1 MRASFLLLLLLA
13 SFAACDTQPPP
24 AAPDAPVP
32 AQLCAQVKKGLDA
45 LGKSGG
51 FDYDDKGEGSAL
63 EAGWTQMSAEQHDQ
77 IVKLLAYHA
86 SCVAGAQSDAQN
98 VVIRS
103 ERGEPLTSRSVST
116 RVEAGAALGS
126 GEDVAR

>member
-1 MRASFLLLLLLA
+1 MTMRAPFLLLLLAPL
-13 SFAACDTQPPP
+13 AACDSKPPP
-24 AAPDAPVP
+24 APEAPVP

-45 LGKSGG
+45 LGRNGG
-51 FDYDDKGEGSAL
+51 FDYDDKGEASTL
-63 EAGWTQMSAEQHDQ
+63 EAGWMQMSGDQ
-77 IVKLLAYHA
+77 RDQLVKLLAYHA

-98 VVIRS
+98 VVVRS

-116 RVEAGAALGS
+116 RVDAGTVLGG

>member
-1 MRASFLLLLLLA
+1 MRALLLPLLLA
-13 SFAACDTQPPP
+13 PLAACDTRPPSAP
-24 AAPDAPVP
+24 PDAPVP
-32 AQLCAQVKKGLDA
+32 AQLCAEVKKGLDS
-45 LGKSGG
+45 LGTSGG

-63 EAGWTQMSAEQHDQ
+63 EAGWTQMTPEQHDQ
-77 IVKLLAYHA
+77 MVKLLAYHA
-86 SCVAGAQSDAQN
+86 SCVAGAQNDAQP

-103 ERGEPLTSRSVST
+103 ERGEMLASRSVST